1 MSRQRLMSF
10 AETEN
15 KVIEER
21 IKLFVI
27 KIQCYRNWNKTKKFI
42 VNMKRYNI
50 RDYVRLKY
58 LLGEPL

>member
-1 MSRQRLMSF
+1 MIRERLTSF
-10 AETEN
+10 AENEN

-21 IKLFVI
+21 IQLFTI
-27 KIQCYRNWNKTKKFI
+27 KVESYLNWNKTKKFI
-42 VNMKRYNI
+42 FNMKMYNI

>member
-1 MSRQRLMSF
+1 MIRERLTSF
-10 AETEN
+10 AENEN

-21 IKLFVI
+21 IQLFTI
-27 KIQCYRNWNKTKKFI
+27 KIQSYSNWNKTKKFI
-42 VNMKRYNI
+42 FNMKMYNI